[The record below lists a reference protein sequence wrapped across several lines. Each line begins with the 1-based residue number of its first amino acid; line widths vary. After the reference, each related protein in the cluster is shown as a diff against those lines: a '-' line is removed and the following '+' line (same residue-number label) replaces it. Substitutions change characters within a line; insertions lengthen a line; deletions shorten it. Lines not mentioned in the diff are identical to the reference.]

1 MAGPDRSL
9 GSAVLTLLAPFGPA
23 AMVSHR
29 SVEWA
34 SATFVGLRHEMR
46 VAIEGTT
53 HAAEQIGPLLAHA
66 EIGLCGHILADMVL
80 VDHMVSEGRLLLDI
94 EALTLVES

>member
-1 MAGPDRSL
+1 MASPDRSL
-9 GSAVLTLLAPFGPA
+9 SSAVVTLLTPFGPA
-23 AMVSHR
+23 AMISHR

-46 VAIEGTT
+46 VAVEGAMD
-53 HAAEQIGPLLAHA
+53 AAEQIGPLLAHA

-80 VDHMVSEGRLLLDI
+80 VDHVTNEGRLLLDI